1 MSESSKI
8 AIVTGG
14 SRELGKNMALR
25 LAEAGHDVIIT
36 FNTKSAE
43 ANSVV
48 EQIHSLGRKSAA
60 LQFDAGNP
68 ANTGLFVDKIRLKLS
83 EAFISDKFDFL
94 INNAG
99 MGATIPF
106 TQATEEQFDRFM
118 NVHLKSVF
126 FLTQKLLPLINDN
139 GRIVNISS
147 GTTRFCN
154 PGYSIYASMK
164 SGVETLTRYLAK
176 ELGQRGITA
185 NVLAPGAIETD
196 FNNAALHNSAELQS
210 RIAGITAL
218 GRTGQAEDIGGIVA
232 FLCSPDSYWING
244 QRIEA
249 TGGVNL

>member
-1 MSESSKI
+1 
-8 AIVTGG
+8 
-14 SRELGKNMALR
+14 
-25 LAEAGHDVIIT
+25 
-36 FNTKSAE
+36 
-43 ANSVV
+43 
-48 EQIHSLGRKSAA
+48 
-60 LQFDAGNP
+60 
-68 ANTGLFVDKIRLKLS
+68 
-83 EAFISDKFDFL
+83 
-94 INNAG
+94 
-99 MGATIPF
+99 
-106 TQATEEQFDRFM
+106 
-118 NVHLKSVF
+118 
-126 FLTQKLLPLINDN
+126 PLINDK

-176 ELGQRGITA
+176 ELGPRGITA

-218 GRTGQAEDIGGIVA
+218 GRTGKAEDIGGIVA